1 MSTKREITISFVT
14 DRRGE
19 GVFAAIAAISRITD
33 HLTITSKLLSRQP
46 ERPVIKRRRAGV
58 SSKLAVASERPTNE
72 PQLVYS
78 ADPQGAHNRSIDVEG
93 SLKKLGLTRE
103 QLVSRTWPRGSSQH
117 RLKRAAAH
125 TAGVGAGPANRA
137 SRNNGVSM
145 GTTRQ

>member
-14 DRRGE
+14 DSQGAR
-19 GVFAAIAAISRITD
+19 VFAAIDAISRITG
-33 HLTITSKLLSRQP
+33 HLTITSKLLSRRQ
-46 ERPVIKRRRAGV
+46 ERPILNRRRAVV
-58 SSKLAVASERPTNE
+58 SSNLAEASESRSTE

-78 ADPQGAHNRSIDVEG
+78 ANPEAPHNRVIDVEA

-125 TAGVGAGPANRA
+125 TVSVGVGPNRA

>member
-14 DRRGE
+14 DSQGD
-19 GVFAAIAAISRITD
+19 GVFAAIDAISRITD
-33 HLTITSKLLSRQP
+33 QLTITSKLLSRQP

-58 SSKLAVASERPTNE
+58 SSKLAEASERPTNE

-78 ADPQGAHNRSIDVEG
+78 ADPQAAHNRNIDVEG

-103 QLVSRTWPRGSSQH
+103 QLVSHTWPRGSPQH

-125 TAGVGAGPANRA
+125 TARVGTGTADRT
-137 SRNNGVSM
+137 SKNNGIST
-145 GTTRQ
+145 GSTRS

>member
-14 DRRGE
+14 DSQEE
-19 GVFAAIAAISRITD
+19 GLFAAIDAISRITE
-33 HLTITSKLLSRQP
+33 HLRITCKLLSRQP
-46 ERPVIKRRRAGV
+46 GRPATKRRRAGV
-58 SSKLAVASERPTNE
+58 SSKLAEASERPTNE

-78 ADPQGAHNRSIDVEG
+78 ADPQAAHNRNFDVEG

-125 TAGVGAGPANRA
+125 TARVGAGAADRV
-137 SRNNGVSM
+137 SRNNGASM
-145 GTTRQ
+145 GATRS

>member
-14 DRRGE
+14 DSQE
-19 GVFAAIAAISRITD
+19 KGVFAAIDAISRITD

-58 SSKLAVASERPTNE
+58 SSELADTGERPSNE
-72 PQLVYS
+72 AQLVYS
-78 ADPQGAHNRSIDVEG
+78 ADPQAAHNRNIDVEA

-103 QLVSRTWPRGSSQH
+103 QLVSRTWPRGSPQH

-125 TAGVGAGPANRA
+125 TARA
-137 SRNNGVSM
+137 ETDTARTSRNNGIST
-145 GTTRQ
+145 GTARS